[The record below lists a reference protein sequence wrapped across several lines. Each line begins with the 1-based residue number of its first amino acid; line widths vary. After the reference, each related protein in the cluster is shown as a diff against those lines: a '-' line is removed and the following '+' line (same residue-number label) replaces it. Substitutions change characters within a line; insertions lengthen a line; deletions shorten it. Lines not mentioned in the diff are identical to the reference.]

1 MTGNRFVP
9 SPVRPR
15 SLHSVQSI
23 SLPSAA
29 LVVARH
35 PELWGTG
42 LRQMWRLRRTGWW
55 RRPPFLPVPGR
66 DYLAFRMTTAYG
78 DEPSGDASH
87 DLVTYLRWCK
97 AWPHLAR

>member
-1 MTGNRFVP
+1 MP
-9 SPVRPR
+9 SRRTPR

-23 SLPSAA
+23 SLWSAA
-29 LVVARH
+29 WVVARH

-42 LRQMWRLRRTGWW
+42 LRQMWQLRRTGWW
-55 RRPPFLPVPGR
+55 RRAPFLPVPGR
-66 DYLAFRMTTAYG
+66 DYLAFRMSTAYG
-78 DEPSGDASH
+78 SDFSGDASD